1 VEAAWLKAFEVARE
15 AFPKLNPEEAAVG
28 RGVRYS
34 ASSHRFELE
43 FLGLPVTATWPAARN
58 HASAFHVE
66 AEMPLARA
74 LGEDLADWRRSL
86 CGDRSKCAVVL
97 DMEPGE
103 AYHELRFIGS
113 GRSDAR
119 SLDIIQETVIADT
132 IRQGCWC

>member
-1 VEAAWLKAFEVARE
+1 MEGAWFKAFEVARE
-15 AFPKLNPEEAAVG
+15 AFPKLHPEEAAVG

-34 ASSHRFELE
+34 ACSHRFELE
-43 FLGLPVTATWPAARN
+43 FLGLPVTATSVRN
-58 HASAFHVE
+58 RYLSPHTPESAQ
-66 AEMPLARA
+66 LKRA
-74 LGEDLADWRRSL
+74 NKVNRNELCAFPV

-97 DMEPGE
+97 DIGPRE

-132 IRQGCWC
+132 IRQECWC

>member
-1 VEAAWLKAFEVARE
+1 MEAGWLKAFEVARE

-74 LGEDLADWRRSL
+74 LGEAWLTGGDL
-86 CGDRSKCAVVL
+86 CAGTGPNVRL
-97 DMEPGE
+97 FWIWSPERLIMN
-103 AYHELRFIGS
+103 
-113 GRSDAR
+113 
-119 SLDIIQETVIADT
+119 
-132 IRQGCWC
+132 